1 MPQMLILSVDV
12 GTRNFGM
19 TLYCT
24 EEEDFVLMRLVDL
37 RNFKDYVKKMKEM
50 SEEEPFKSADVVLV
64 ENQMRSIMKTMATA
78 IRAFNFNKTVM
89 VAPQSVKRFFKSSM
103 GKHSLNKKA
112 ALKKVKS
119 MLSEKSQALLDGFKK
134 KDDVADCI
142 LQTFWYLQRGT
153 RPKVMEH
160 KTSKVRML
168 KLPKRLLES

>member
-1 MPQMLILSVDV
+1 MRILSLDV

-24 EEEDFVLMRLVDL
+24 KSKDFLLMRLLDL
-37 RNFKDYVKKMKEM
+37 RNVKDYVKHMKEM
-50 SEEEPFKSADVVLV
+50 SEEEPFKSAHVVLV

-89 VAPQSVKRFFKSSM
+89 VAPQSVKRYFKS
-103 GKHSLNKKA
+103 GKGNHRMNKRA
-112 ALKKVKS
+112 ALEKVMS
-119 MLSEKSQALLDGFKK
+119 MLSEKSLTMLDGFKK

-142 LQTFWYLQRGT
+142 LQTFWYLKKGK
-153 RPKVMEH
+153 RPKVREN